1 MSKTRIGGITVEI
14 GADTSGLS
22 KKLKDVESE
31 SRKTKSELKSV
42 NEALKQAPN
51 SVELWKQ
58 KQELLSKAVEN
69 SKKKLE
75 ALVSEQKNMLEGL
88 KNGKV
93 TEEAYKA
100 YQREIEITKGQIES
114 AEKALND
121 FENKG
126 KELGSSL
133 KDTGEKF
140 KQTGD
145 KIEQAGQK
153 VTEFGDSMTKA
164 GEKISDVGE
173 KLMPVSAA
181 VTAIGGMSVKGA
193 LKFED
198 SMAKLS
204 TIADESEVPLADLE
218 KQIKSLS
225 DTTGISAAELA
236 ENTYNAISAGQ
247 KTADAVDFVAQS
259 TRLATAGFA
268 ESGAAL
274 DVLTTILNAY
284 GMEASEVNHVS
295 DVLINT
301 QNLGKTTVAELSSSM
316 GKVIPTAKAAGVSLE
331 NIASSYAIMTANGIA
346 TAEST
351 TYLNSLIN
359 ELSKSGTKSSDA
371 IKNKTG
377 KSFQQLMADGNSL
390 ADVLATLQSIA
401 DENNVSMNDLFGSA
415 EAGKAAMTLLSGGAD
430 EFNGTL
436 KSMQTSTGATDKAF
450 EKLDTTSRK
459 ASIAINQVKN
469 SAIELGTVILRMLQ
483 PAITTVT
490 AKIKGLTN
498 RFNNLSDS
506 QKKTIVKIGG
516 VVAAIAPALI
526 AIGKV
531 TSGIGGIIS
540 TVGSLMKSLGSVMTF
555 ISANPAALVIAGI
568 AAVVAAGVVLY
579 QQSEDFRELVNY
591 LVTDIAAFAE
601 VIVADLKDM
610 WQSIQPILQDIWEI
624 IQDLI
629 DILEKP
635 LSAALIVVEKAF
647 KATWTAIKIVWDAV
661 IPYFT
666 VIVDGIKNV
675 FKVVKGVL
683 TGDFQGA
690 WDGIKA
696 VFGNTKQF
704 FSGIWDGIK
713 EVFSTVGKFFKETFS
728 AAWSGVKD
736 VFSKGGKAFEGI
748 TEGIYNAFKKI
759 VDSLIDGI
767 NEVVTVPFNAINKVL
782 GKIKNI
788 KIVGAKPFKWMPT
801 IDVPEIPHL
810 PELAKGG
817 TLTEGQAI
825 IAEAGPELI
834 QLLNGK
840 AKVTPL
846 TGTAKNTSVQSTAQ
860 TPRSIYQTFNIYV
873 KEFASAQDARTTSQE
888 LARLQRQGSFGKGLA
903 PV

>member
-1 MSKTRIGGITVEI
+1 MANKKIAGITVEI
-14 GADTSGLS
+14 GGDT
-22 KKLKDVESE
+22 
-31 SRKTKSELKSV
+31 TK
-42 NEALKQAPN
+42 
-51 SVELWKQ
+51 
-58 KQELLSKAVEN
+58 LSKALSDVDKKSRDLKNELKDIDKALKLDPKNVELLAQKQKVLAEAITN

-75 ALVSEQKNMLEGL
+75 TLRDTEKQIEQQF
-88 KNGKV
+88 KNGEIDDGQYRAFK
-93 TEEAYKA
+93 
-100 YQREIEITKGQIES
+100 REIEATEAEIKNTQKDINDLKKDTKNAATEMGE
-114 AEKALND
+114 AFEKA
-121 FENKG
+121 
-126 KELGSSL
+126 
-133 KDTGEKF
+133 GEK
-140 KQTGD
+140 
-145 KIEQAGQK
+145 I
-153 VTEFGDSMTKA
+153 SKA

-490 AKIKGLTN
+490 AKIKELTN

-555 ISANPAALVIAGI
+555 ISANPVALVIAGI

-591 LVTDIAAFAE
+591 LVADIAAFAE

-860 TPRSIYQTFNIYV
+860 PRSIYQTFNVYV
-873 KEFASAQDARTTSQE
+873 KEFSSAQDARTTSQE

>member
-490 AKIKGLTN
+490 AKIKELTN

-713 EVFSTVGKFFKETFS
+713 EVFSTVGAFFKNTFS

-860 TPRSIYQTFNIYV
+860 PRSIYQTFNVYV
-873 KEFASAQDARTTSQE
+873 KEFSSAQDARTTSQE

>member
-1 MSKTRIGGITVEI
+1 MANKKIAGITVEI
-14 GADTSGLS
+14 GGDTTKLS
-22 KKLKDVESE
+22 KALSDVDKK
-31 SRKTKSELKSV
+31 SRDLKSELKDIDK
-42 NEALKQAPN
+42 ALKLDPKN
-51 SVELWKQ
+51 VELLAQKQ
-58 KQELLSKAVEN
+58 KVLAEAITN
-69 SKKKLE
+69 SKKKLDTLRE
-75 ALVSEQKNMLEGL
+75 AEKQIEQQF
-88 KNGKV
+88 KNGEIDDGQYRAFK
-93 TEEAYKA
+93 
-100 YQREIEITKGQIES
+100 REIEATKGELEQFERE
-114 AEKALND
+114 AEEAR
-121 FENKG
+121 NKG
-126 KELGSSL
+126 KELGSGL

-164 GEKISDVGE
+164 GEKASAASAVIAGAAAASYKAWEQTDEGYDTIVKKTGATGEALKELTDVADNVFTTLPTDMKTVGTAIGEVNTRFGSTGDQLEELTKAFIKYSDINDSDVNGSIDN
-173 KLMPVSAA
+173 VSAA
-181 VTAIGGMSVKGA
+181 MKAFGVDGKDAVAVLDKLSSIAQRTGIPVTTLENLLTSQSATFKEMGLSIGESAELLGQFEINGVDTATAMSA
-193 LKFED
+193 LKK
-198 SMAKLS
+198 A
-204 TIADESEVPLADLE
+204 
-218 KQIKSLS
+218 QQN
-225 DTTGISAAELA
+225 AA
-236 ENTYNAISAGQ
+236 
-247 KTADAVDFVAQS
+247 
-259 TRLATAGFA
+259 
-268 ESGAAL
+268 
-274 DVLTTILNAY
+274 
-284 GMEASEVNHVS
+284 AS
-295 DVLINT
+295 
-301 QNLGKTTVAELSSSM
+301 GKTLSEELR
-316 GKVIPTAKAAGVSLE
+316 KNIDDIKNAGSETDAL
-331 NIASSYAIMTANGIA
+331 NIASELFGKKGSAAMVQAIREDRIALGQLDGSLEDTA
-346 TAEST
+346 
-351 TYLNSLIN
+351 
-359 ELSKSGTKSSDA
+359 GTVE
-371 IKNKTG
+371 KT
-377 KSFQQLMADGNSL
+377 FE
-390 ADVLATLQSIA
+390 ATLSA
-401 DENNVSMNDLFGSA
+401 PDE
-415 EAGKAAMTLLSGGAD
+415 
-430 EFNGTL
+430 L
-436 KSMQTSTGATDKAF
+436 KVA
-450 EKLDTTSRK
+450 L
-459 ASIAINQVKN
+459 NQVKLEASGLAAVAMN
-469 SAIELGTVILRMLQ
+469 KLA
-483 PAITTVT
+483 PALKKLTDRVKEIT
-490 AKIKGLTN
+490 K
-498 RFNNLSDS
+498 RFNSLSDS
-506 QKKTIVKIGG
+506 QKETILKISGI
-516 VVAAIAPALI
+516 VAAIGPALI

-591 LVTDIAAFAE
+591 LVADIAAFAE
-601 VIVADLKDM
+601 VVVADLKDM
-610 WQSIQPILQDIWEI
+610 WRSIQPILQDIWTI

-666 VIVDGIKNV
+666 VIVNGIKNV

-782 GKIKNI
+782 NKIKNI
-788 KIVGAKPFKWMPT
+788 KIVGTKPFKWMPT

-825 IAEAGPELI
+825 VAEAGPELI

-846 TGTAKNTSVQSTAQ
+846 TGTAKNMSVQSTAQ
-860 TPRSIYQTFNIYV
+860 PRSIYQTFNIYV

-903 PV
+903 TV

>member
-1 MSKTRIGGITVEI
+1 MANKKIAGITVEI
-14 GADTSGLS
+14 GGDTTKLS
-22 KKLKDVESE
+22 KALSDVDKK
-31 SRKTKSELKSV
+31 SRDLKSELKDIDK
-42 NEALKQAPN
+42 ALKLDPKN
-51 SVELWKQ
+51 VELLAQKQ
-58 KQELLSKAVEN
+58 KVLAEAITN

-75 ALVSEQKNMLEGL
+75 TLRDTEKQIEQQF
-88 KNGKV
+88 KNGEIDDGQYRAFK
-93 TEEAYKA
+93 
-100 YQREIEITKGQIES
+100 REIEATKGELEQFERE
-114 AEKALND
+114 AEEAR
-121 FENKG
+121 NKG
-126 KELGSSL
+126 KELGSGL

-164 GEKISDVGE
+164 GEKASAASAVIAGAAAASYKAWEQTDEGYDTIVKKTGATGEALKELTNVADNVFTTLPTDMKTVGVAVGEVNTRFGATGDQLEELTKAFIKYSDINDSDVNGSIDN
-173 KLMPVSAA
+173 VSAA
-181 VTAIGGMSVKGA
+181 MKAFGVDGKDAVAVLDKLSSIAQRTGIPVTTLEGLLTSQSATFKEMGLSIGESAELLGQFEINGVDTATAMSA
-193 LKFED
+193 LKK
-198 SMAKLS
+198 A
-204 TIADESEVPLADLE
+204 
-218 KQIKSLS
+218 QQN
-225 DTTGISAAELA
+225 AA
-236 ENTYNAISAGQ
+236 
-247 KTADAVDFVAQS
+247 
-259 TRLATAGFA
+259 
-268 ESGAAL
+268 
-274 DVLTTILNAY
+274 
-284 GMEASEVNHVS
+284 AS
-295 DVLINT
+295 
-301 QNLGKTTVAELSSSM
+301 GKTLSEELR
-316 GKVIPTAKAAGVSLE
+316 KNIDDIKNAGSETEAL
-331 NIASSYAIMTANGIA
+331 NIASELFGKKGSAAMVQAIREDRIALGELDGSLEDTA
-346 TAEST
+346 
-351 TYLNSLIN
+351 
-359 ELSKSGTKSSDA
+359 GTVD
-371 IKNKTG
+371 KT
-377 KSFQQLMADGNSL
+377 FE
-390 ADVLATLQSIA
+390 ATLDA
-401 DENNVSMNDLFGSA
+401 PDE
-415 EAGKAAMTLLSGGAD
+415 
-430 EFNGTL
+430 L
-436 KSMQTSTGATDKAF
+436 KVA
-450 EKLDTTSRK
+450 L
-459 ASIAINQVKN
+459 NQVKLEA
-469 SAIELGTVILRMLQ
+469 SGLAAVAMTKLA
-483 PAITTVT
+483 PALKKLTDRVKEITQ
-490 AKIKGLTN
+490 
-498 RFNNLSDS
+498 RFNSLSDS
-506 QKKTIVKIGG
+506 QKETILKISGI
-516 VVAAIAPALI
+516 VAAIGPALI

-591 LVTDIAAFAE
+591 LVADIASFAE
-601 VIVADLKDM
+601 VVVADLKDM
-610 WQSIQPILQDIWEI
+610 WRSIQPILQDIWEI

-666 VIVDGIKNV
+666 VIVNGIKNV

-704 FSGIWDGIK
+704 FSGIWSGIK
-713 EVFSTVGKFFKETFS
+713 EVFSTVGTFFKNTFS

-782 GKIKNI
+782 NKIKNI
-788 KIVGAKPFKWMPT
+788 KIVGTKPFKWMPT

-825 IAEAGPELI
+825 VAEAGPELI

-860 TPRSIYQTFNIYV
+860 PRSIYQTFNVYV

>member
-1 MSKTRIGGITVEI
+1 VANKKIAGITVEI
-14 GADTSGLS
+14 GGDT
-22 KKLKDVESE
+22 
-31 SRKTKSELKSV
+31 TK
-42 NEALKQAPN
+42 
-51 SVELWKQ
+51 
-58 KQELLSKAVEN
+58 LSKALSDVDKKSRDLKNELKDIDKALKLDPKNVELLAQKQKVLAEAITN

-75 ALVSEQKNMLEGL
+75 TLRDTEKQIEQQF
-88 KNGKV
+88 KNGEIDDGQYRAFK
-93 TEEAYKA
+93 
-100 YQREIEITKGQIES
+100 REIEATKGELEQFERE
-114 AEKALND
+114 AEEAR
-121 FENKG
+121 NKV
-126 KELGSSL
+126 KELGSGL

-164 GEKISDVGE
+164 GEKASAASAVIAGAAAASYKAWEQTDEGYDTIVKKTGATGEALKELTNVADNVFTTLPTDMKTVGVAVGEVNTRFGATGDQLEELTKAFIKYSDINDSDVNGSIDN
-173 KLMPVSAA
+173 VSAA
-181 VTAIGGMSVKGA
+181 MKAFGVDGKDTVAVLDKLSSIAQRTGIPVTTLEGLLTSQSATFKEMGLSIGESAELLGQFEINGVDTATAMSA
-193 LKFED
+193 LKK
-198 SMAKLS
+198 A
-204 TIADESEVPLADLE
+204 
-218 KQIKSLS
+218 QQN
-225 DTTGISAAELA
+225 AA
-236 ENTYNAISAGQ
+236 
-247 KTADAVDFVAQS
+247 
-259 TRLATAGFA
+259 
-268 ESGAAL
+268 
-274 DVLTTILNAY
+274 
-284 GMEASEVNHVS
+284 AS
-295 DVLINT
+295 
-301 QNLGKTTVAELSSSM
+301 GKTLSEELR
-316 GKVIPTAKAAGVSLE
+316 KNIEDIKNAGSETDAL
-331 NIASSYAIMTANGIA
+331 NIASELFGKKGSAAMVQAIREDRIALGQLDGSLEDTA
-346 TAEST
+346 
-351 TYLNSLIN
+351 
-359 ELSKSGTKSSDA
+359 GTVER
-371 IKNKTG
+371 T
-377 KSFQQLMADGNSL
+377 FE
-390 ADVLATLQSIA
+390 ATLDA
-401 DENNVSMNDLFGSA
+401 PDE
-415 EAGKAAMTLLSGGAD
+415 
-430 EFNGTL
+430 L
-436 KSMQTSTGATDKAF
+436 KVA
-450 EKLDTTSRK
+450 L
-459 ASIAINQVKN
+459 NQVKLEA
-469 SAIELGTVILRMLQ
+469 SGLAAVAMTKLA
-483 PAITTVT
+483 PALKKLTDRVKEITQ
-490 AKIKGLTN
+490 
-498 RFNNLSDS
+498 RFNSLSDS
-506 QKKTIVKIGG
+506 QKETILKISGI
-516 VVAAIAPALI
+516 VAAIGPALI

-591 LVTDIAAFAE
+591 LVADIASFAE
-601 VIVADLKDM
+601 VVVADLKDM
-610 WQSIQPILQDIWEI
+610 WKSVKPILEDIWEI

-635 LSAALIVVEKAF
+635 LSAVLIVVEKAF
-647 KATWTAIKIVWDAV
+647 KAAWTAIKIVWDAV

-704 FSGIWDGIK
+704 FSGIWSGIK
-713 EVFSTVGKFFKETFS
+713 EVFSTVGTFFKNTFS

-767 NEVVTVPFNAINKVL
+767 NEVVSVPFNAINKVL

-825 IAEAGPELI
+825 VAEAGPELI

-860 TPRSIYQTFNIYV
+860 PRSIYQTFNVYV

>member
-31 SRKTKSELKSV
+31 SKKTKSELKSV
-42 NEALKQAPN
+42 NDALKQAPN

-121 FENKG
+121 FENKSKESGNTG
-126 KELGSSL
+126 KKFAAEIG
-133 KDTGEKF
+133 GAFEK
-140 KQTGD
+140 TGD

-164 GEKISDVGE
+164 GEKASAASAVIAGAAAASYKAWEQTDEGYDTIVKKTGATGEALKELTDVADSVFTTLPTDMKTVGTAIGEVNTRFGATGDQLEELTKAFIKYSDINDSDVNGSIDN
-173 KLMPVSAA
+173 VSAA
-181 VTAIGGMSVKGA
+181 MKAFGVDGKDTVAVLDKLSSIAQRTGIPVTTLEGLLTSQSATFKEMGLSIGESAELLGQFEINGVDTATAMSA
-193 LKFED
+193 LKK
-198 SMAKLS
+198 A
-204 TIADESEVPLADLE
+204 
-218 KQIKSLS
+218 QQN
-225 DTTGISAAELA
+225 AA
-236 ENTYNAISAGQ
+236 
-247 KTADAVDFVAQS
+247 
-259 TRLATAGFA
+259 
-268 ESGAAL
+268 
-274 DVLTTILNAY
+274 
-284 GMEASEVNHVS
+284 AS
-295 DVLINT
+295 
-301 QNLGKTTVAELSSSM
+301 GKTLSEELR
-316 GKVIPTAKAAGVSLE
+316 KNIEDIKNAGSETDAL
-331 NIASSYAIMTANGIA
+331 NIASELFGKKGSAAMVQAIREDRIALGQLDGSLEDTA
-346 TAEST
+346 
-351 TYLNSLIN
+351 
-359 ELSKSGTKSSDA
+359 GTVE
-371 IKNKTG
+371 KT
-377 KSFQQLMADGNSL
+377 FE
-390 ADVLATLQSIA
+390 ATLDA
-401 DENNVSMNDLFGSA
+401 PDE
-415 EAGKAAMTLLSGGAD
+415 
-430 EFNGTL
+430 L
-436 KSMQTSTGATDKAF
+436 KVA
-450 EKLDTTSRK
+450 L
-459 ASIAINQVKN
+459 NQVKLEA
-469 SAIELGTVILRMLQ
+469 SGLAAVAMTKLA
-483 PAITTVT
+483 PALKRLTDRVKEITQ
-490 AKIKGLTN
+490 
-498 RFNNLSDS
+498 RFNSLSDS
-506 QKKTIVKIGG
+506 QKETILKISGI
-516 VVAAIAPALI
+516 VAAIGPALI

-591 LVTDIAAFAE
+591 LVADIASFAE
-601 VIVADLKDM
+601 VVVADLKDM
-610 WQSIQPILQDIWEI
+610 WKSVKPILEDIWEI

-635 LSAALIVVEKAF
+635 LSAVLIVVEKAF
-647 KATWTAIKIVWDAV
+647 KAAWTAIKIVWDAV

-666 VIVDGIKNV
+666 VIVDGIKNI

-704 FSGIWDGIK
+704 FSGIWSGIK
-713 EVFSTVGKFFKETFS
+713 EVFSTVGTFFKNTFS

-767 NEVVTVPFNAINKVL
+767 NEVVSVPFNAINKVL

-860 TPRSIYQTFNIYV
+860 TPRSIYQTFNVYV

>member
-1 MSKTRIGGITVEI
+1 MANKKIAGITVEI
-14 GADTSGLS
+14 GGDT
-22 KKLKDVESE
+22 
-31 SRKTKSELKSV
+31 TK
-42 NEALKQAPN
+42 
-51 SVELWKQ
+51 
-58 KQELLSKAVEN
+58 LSKALSDVDKKSRDLKNELKDIDKALKLDPKNVELLAQKQKVLAEAITN

-75 ALVSEQKNMLEGL
+75 TLRDTEKQIEQQF
-88 KNGKV
+88 KNGEIDGGQYRAFK
-93 TEEAYKA
+93 
-100 YQREIEITKGQIES
+100 REIEATEAEIKNTQKDINDLKKDTKNAATEMGE
-114 AEKALND
+114 AFEKA
-121 FENKG
+121 
-126 KELGSSL
+126 
-133 KDTGEKF
+133 GEK
-140 KQTGD
+140 
-145 KIEQAGQK
+145 I
-153 VTEFGDSMTKA
+153 SKA

-490 AKIKGLTN
+490 AKIKELTN

-591 LVTDIAAFAE
+591 LVADIAAFAE

-704 FSGIWDGIK
+704 FSGIWSGIK
-713 EVFSTVGKFFKETFS
+713 EVFSTVGTFFKNTFS

-782 GKIKNI
+782 NKIKNI
-788 KIVGAKPFKWMPT
+788 KIVGTKPFKWMPT

-825 IAEAGPELI
+825 VAEAGPELI

-860 TPRSIYQTFNIYV
+860 PRSIYQTFNVYV